1 VEPETMTL
9 KRTSSLRT
17 VMVVAAL
24 FLPVISLIPLGSIWL
39 WQQGYLLYWIGAA
52 FVISSSCFLLESWLV
67 RRANPASP
75 AANASAL
82 ATGSEASWT
91 PREQLAW
98 DAVEALATATDPTQ
112 LTSREA
118 LLDLGVRT
126 IETVARNIHPGDKD
140 PLWRFTV
147 PEALALVERVSR
159 DLRPLVADH
168 IPLGDQLTV
177 GQVMKVYRW
186 RSALD
191 VAEKA
196 YDLWRVV
203 RLLNPVTAVANEAR
217 ERLTKKLYS
226 GVRDQFAR
234 RLTEG
239 YIREIGRAAID
250 LYGGRLRVSANDLAE
265 HVSQATERDA
275 ASMLIAEPLRLLVAG
290 QISVGK
296 SSLINALLRDV
307 NAAVDIVPTT
317 AGFTTYKL
325 THDTLPSVLLID
337 SPGIQTSD
345 AALRK
350 LATEAGAC
358 DLVIWVVAANRADR
372 QLDRLALDAVRS
384 YFATTQDRRMPP
396 IIAVATHIDVLRPVQ
411 EWAPPYDIA
420 NPVNDKTRSI
430 RAALDHI
437 AVDLDLNIGDV
448 IPTCLADKRPAYNVD
463 GIWTKIAAVLPEARS
478 AHLVRRLRSATTGWK
493 WSKLWSQTVNA
504 GKALQNRSK
513 S

>member
-1 VEPETMTL
+1 MGPETMTL

-17 VMVVAAL
+17 VMVVVAL
-24 FLPVISLIPLGSIWL
+24 FLPVLSLIPLGSVWL
-39 WQQGYLLYWIGAA
+39 WQQGYLLHWIGAA
-52 FVISSSCFLLESWLV
+52 FIISSSCFLLESWLV
-67 RRANPASP
+67 RRANPVTP
-75 AANASAL
+75 GANANAPV
-82 ATGSEASWT
+82 TGSEASWT

-177 GQVMKVYRW
+177 GQVMKIYRW
-186 RSALD
+186 RSAID

-196 YDLWRVV
+196 YDLWRVI
-203 RLLNPVTAVANEAR
+203 RMLNPITAVANEAR

-250 LYGGRLRVSANDLAE
+250 LYGGRLRVSANDLAQ
-265 HVSQATERDA
+265 HVSQETERDTA
-275 ASMLIAEPLRLLVAG
+275 QALIAEPLRLLVAG
-290 QISVGK
+290 QVSVGK
-296 SSLINALLRDV
+296 SSLINALMCEV

-317 AGFTTYKL
+317 AGFTTYKW
-325 THDTLPSVLLID
+325 THDTLPPVLLID
-337 SPGIQTSD
+337 SPGIQTDD

-350 LATEAGAC
+350 LATEAGTC

-372 QLDRLALDAVRS
+372 QLDRAALDAVRS
-384 YFATTQDRRMPP
+384 YFASTPDRRMPP
-396 IIAVATHIDVLRPVQ
+396 IIAVATHIDLLRPVQ
-411 EWAPPYDIA
+411 DWAPPYDIA
-420 NPVNDKTRSI
+420 NPMNEKARSI
-430 RAALDHI
+430 RAALDLI
-437 AVDLDLNIGDV
+437 AADLNLDFGDEV
-448 IPTCLADKRPAYNVD
+448 PTCLADKRPTYNVD
-463 GIWTKIAAVLPEARS
+463 GVWIKIAAVLSEARS
-478 AHLVRRLRSATTGWK
+478 AQLVRRLRSASTGWK

-504 GKALQNRSK
+504 GKAMQNRRK
-513 S
+513 T

>member
-1 VEPETMTL
+1 MGPEAMTA

-17 VMVVAAL
+17 VMIASAL
-24 FLPVISLIPLGSIWL
+24 FLPVISLIPLGSVWL
-39 WQQGYLLYWIGAA
+39 WQQGYLLHWIGAA
-52 FVISSSCFLLESWLV
+52 FIISSSCFLLESWLV

-75 AANASAL
+75 AANASAPV
-82 ATGSEASWT
+82 TGSEASWT

-159 DLRPLVADH
+159 DLRPMVADH

-177 GQVMKVYRW
+177 GQVMKIYRW

-196 YDLWRVV
+196 YDLWRVI
-203 RLLNPVTAVANEAR
+203 RMLNPVTAVANEAR
-217 ERLTKKLYS
+217 ERLSKKLYS

-234 RLTEG
+234 RLTAS

-250 LYGGRLRVSANDLAE
+250 LYGGRLRVSAIDLAQ
-265 HVSQATERDA
+265 HVSQETERDIA
-275 ASMLIAEPLRLLVAG
+275 PAPIAEPLRLLVAG
-290 QISVGK
+290 QVSVGK
-296 SSLINALLRDV
+296 SSLINALMREV
-307 NAAVDIVPTT
+307 NAAVDVLPTT

-325 THDTLPSVLLID
+325 THDTLPPVLLID
-337 SPGIQTSD
+337 SPGIQTND

-350 LATEAGAC
+350 LAAEAGSC

-372 QLDRLALDAVRS
+372 QLDRVALDAVRS
-384 YFATTQDRRMPP
+384 NFASTPDRRMPP
-396 IIAVATHIDVLRPVQ
+396 IIAVVTHIDFLRPIQ

-420 NPVNDKTRSI
+420 NPMNDKARSI
-430 RAALDHI
+430 RAGLDQI
-437 AVDLDLNIGDV
+437 AADLDLDAVDV
-448 IPTCLADKRPAYNVD
+448 VPTCLADKRPTYNVD
-463 GIWTKIAAVLPEARS
+463 GVWIKITAVLPAARS
-478 AHLVRRLRSATTGWK
+478 AQLVRRLRSATTGWK

-504 GKALQNRSK
+504 GKAMQNRSK
-513 S
+513 T